1 MDNSKNKYSRKS
13 FFKAGQIVQHIIEH
27 KEERVINYSLS
38 YDNNIYEVVDIL
50 KQHTNREIVL
60 TPILYGF
67 NICLTDKTDV

>member
-13 FFKAGQIVQHIIEH
+13 FFKAGQIV
-27 KEERVINYSLS
+27 
-38 YDNNIYEVVDIL
+38 
-50 KQHTNREIVL
+50 QHTNREIVL